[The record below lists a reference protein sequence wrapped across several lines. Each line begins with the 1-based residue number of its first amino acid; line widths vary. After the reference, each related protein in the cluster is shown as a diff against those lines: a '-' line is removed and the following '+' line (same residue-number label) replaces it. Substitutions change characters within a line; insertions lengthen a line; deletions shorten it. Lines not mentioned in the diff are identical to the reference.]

1 MLPQGS
7 HDFIWG
13 AFEFLRA
20 CMFPPRCICH
30 PQHDDNL
37 PLPWEYLI
45 IPRAICIPPIK
56 RGYGYSRLIG
66 ATNIYSKIFQLTWFS
81 RIKVSSKISS
91 ITFLGVNI
99 SSQSHIPKMSLVQC
113 WPFNVFSTI
122 YLPQGHVSSIFHFKR
137 FETILVMQSCHY
149 EYSNF

>member
-1 MLPQGS
+1 MG
-7 HDFIWG
+7 G
-13 AFEFLRA
+13 ALEFLRA

-45 IPRAICIPPIK
+45 IPRETCIPHK
-56 RGYGYSRLIG
+56 ERLLLLKI
-66 ATNIYSKIFQLTWFS
+66 NWRYIQIFQN
-81 RIKVSSKISS
+81 ISIDMVFKNKS
-91 ITFLGVNI
+91 FIQDLIIPFLGANI
-99 SSQSHIPKMSLVQC
+99 LSQVHIPKMSLVQC
-113 WPFNVFSTI
+113 WPFDVFLTI

-149 EYSNF
+149 KCSNF